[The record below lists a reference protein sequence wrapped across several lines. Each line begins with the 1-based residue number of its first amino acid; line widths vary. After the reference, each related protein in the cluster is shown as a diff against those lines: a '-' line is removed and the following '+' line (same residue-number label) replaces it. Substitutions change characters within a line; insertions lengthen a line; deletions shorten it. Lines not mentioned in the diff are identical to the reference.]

1 MNPEQIERLIREATQ
16 AEQVILS
23 GEGCNLDVV
32 VVSPSFEGKSPLQ
45 RQRMVYAAVDE
56 LLRSGEL
63 HALSLKTLTPGQW
76 VASGGEAG

>member
-1 MNPEQIERLIREATQ
+1 MTPEQIKTLIQQATS

-23 GEGCNLDVV
+23 GEGCSLDAI
-32 VVSPSFEGKSPLQ
+32 VVSPAFEGKTPIQ

-63 HALSLKTLTPGQW
+63 HALALKTFTPEQW
-76 VASGGEAG
+76 VLQGRN